1 MDNLEIL
8 SDDELRRR
16 LLQYGFPN
24 LPITQTT
31 RKTLIKKLRNHLASS
46 TANLRKTTNLVT
58 RYSSGEESDVTDSNN
73 KTESASKTTRKVTRL
88 TVSGS
93 PSVSS
98 THQKVP
104 YPPLFNSYSLPSK
117 NLQNSPTF
125 NRSSSSSG
133 GITGGGNVTP
143 NSSGNKNVYISPVII
158 NDSEDDDIDWNLKK
172 SRNNSSGGGNTK
184 QNQAR
189 SIYSSSF
196 ERSHNG
202 SNGYENE
209 DEEEDET
216 NTTSEY
222 TKRLLQFRQ
231 ESSSGGGC
239 GGGTSTQKIVQQSNM
254 RKRAT
259 AYTNQRTEYQAINEN
274 DIVYHAESSYSE
286 AAHVPLTLTIK
297 NFINRLDAAYGFKQ
311 TFVPMVLLTFLFI
324 FFALIIFFYITI
336 SPNIEN
342 TLNPATTSYVVCDLQ
357 HENEASFGCIEEQN
371 LLPSLNLLK
380 VLATELQK
388 RAIAKKC
395 GGRSGKDDVFGS
407 IMCIKDFWH
416 FLNDNQQHHNHQ
428 KYYQVLDVMKDAHNV
443 EYLIDR
449 NKQWGI
455 SNVDANGEIMT
466 LDQVINLRA
475 HQAECFAILSPKL
488 PITCTLYNKLQ
499 TFFTIVGSLAI
510 IAVIMFAIRKFYFFV
525 LHVKEKKQAQVNYI
539 VNEIVRM
546 LMEKTVMDKENAYL
560 VVNHLRDKIIEPRR
574 KSELSS
580 AWHDAITYL
589 EQNDSR
595 IHFGYENING
605 EDFKVI
611 RWIDDMNQNQQ
622 MQQQQQQQQSS
633 QRISNVRY
641 NPQPPIANEARL
653 KKWMCPAFDKSNKIK
668 DPPTNCLKIR
678 QMFDK
683 YETNSLNLQAIIQ
696 DTILHKVC
704 DKGCK
709 IYDIQLD
716 LKTCCTYVK
725 CASTEDAGIVH
736 EELNGWW
743 LDNRLVVVKFL
754 KQDKYHQRFPSSI
767 NACTILYPSSNS
779 YSAIGNS
786 YTNGHDFEDDIDD
799 EDNDDFE

>member
-1 MDNLEIL
+1 MDNLEL
-8 SDDELRRR
+8 LTDDELRRR

-31 RKTLIKKLRNHLASS
+31 RKTLIKKLRNHLANSI
-46 TANLRKTTNLVT
+46 ANLRKTTNLVT
-58 RYSSGEESDVTDSNN
+58 RYSSGEESDSANNN
-73 KTESASKTTRKVTRL
+73 KSSRASKARKTTRL

-98 THQKVP
+98 ASNAQKIP
-104 YPPLFNSYSLPSK
+104 YPPLFNNYSQPLPSKTITTTNSSSSTFNRNSGNSLTSSSLPSG
-117 NLQNSPTF
+117 
-125 NRSSSSSG
+125 R
-133 GITGGGNVTP
+133 
-143 NSSGNKNVYISPVII
+143 NVYISPVII
-158 NDSEDDDIDWNLKK
+158 NDSEDDDIDWNLRRNRSSSSNSGIKLSQ
-172 SRNNSSGGGNTK
+172 SRSNNNSYERGN
-184 QNQAR
+184 
-189 SIYSSSF
+189 
-196 ERSHNG
+196 
-202 SNGYENE
+202 NGYENE
-209 DEEEDET
+209 DDEEEDI

-231 ESSSGGGC
+231 EGNNMQQQKSQ
-239 GGGTSTQKIVQQSNM
+239 STNI
-254 RKRAT
+254 RKRPVNLLPQQQQ
-259 AYTNQRTEYQAINEN
+259 YHPINEN
-274 DIVYHAESSYSE
+274 EIVYHAESYSE
-286 AAHVPLTLTIK
+286 TASVPLSLAIK

-311 TFVPMVLLTFLFI
+311 TFVPMVLVTVLFI
-324 FFALIIFFYITI
+324 FFALIIFMYITI
-336 SPNIEN
+336 SPDIEN
-342 TLNPATTSYVVCDLQ
+342 ALNPSITTFTICDYQ
-357 HENEASFGCIEEQN
+357 HENEASFACIEEQN
-371 LLPSLNLLK
+371 LVPSLNLLK
-380 VLATELQK
+380 VLASELQK
-388 RAIAKKC
+388 RAISQKC
-395 GGRSGKDDVFGS
+395 GRDKTLNKLSS

-416 FLNDNQQHHNHQ
+416 YLNENQHHYH
-428 KYYQVLDVMKDAHNV
+428 KYFQEHLSVLDVMKDVHNI

-455 SNVDANGEIMT
+455 SNVDSSGKIQT
-466 LDQVINLRA
+466 LDEVINLRA

-499 TFFTIVGSLAI
+499 TFFIIIGTLSI
-510 IAVIMFAIRKFYFFV
+510 IALISFAFLKFYYFV
-525 LHVKEKKQAQVNYI
+525 LHVKEKKRAQVNYI

-546 LMEKTVMDKENAYL
+546 LMEKTVMEKDNKNAFL
-560 VVNHLRDKIIEPRR
+560 VVNHLRDKIIEPGK

-580 AWHDAITYL
+580 AWIEAITYL

-595 IHFGYENING
+595 INFGFENING

-611 RWIDDMNQNQQ
+611 RWIDDVQNLTGVDHNQQ
-622 MQQQQQQQQSS
+622 LQQSS
-633 QRISNVRY
+633 PRFSSVRY
-641 NPQPPIANEARL
+641 NPPPFTSEARL

-683 YETNSLNLQAIIQ
+683 YETNSPNLQAIIQ

-709 IYDIQLD
+709 IFDIQLD

-725 CASTEDAGIVH
+725 CATSEDAGIVH

-754 KQDKYHQRFPSSI
+754 KQEKYNQRFPNSA
-767 NACTILYPSSNS
+767 NACTILYPSSTS
-779 YSAIGNS
+779 YSAIGNNYTS
-786 YTNGHDFEDDIDD
+786 TNGHDFEDDIED